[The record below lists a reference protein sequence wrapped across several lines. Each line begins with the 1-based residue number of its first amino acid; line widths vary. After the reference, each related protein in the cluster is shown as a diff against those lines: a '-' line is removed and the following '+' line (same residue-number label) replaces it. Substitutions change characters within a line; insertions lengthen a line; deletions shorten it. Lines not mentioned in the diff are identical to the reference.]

1 MVRSRRRPAPDET
14 FGWSA
19 PWRLLGICA
28 VVVAII
34 ALPVVVTVNDALSA
48 DRTAVQ
54 NALAPYDIR
63 GMLANTLV
71 VAAGVTLACG
81 VVGVTAAWLVE
92 RTTLRW
98 RPMWTLLLVMPIT
111 IPIFVTSTAWAGLG
125 QVWQD
130 LAGAGAITAAS
141 YYPIVFL
148 VSAASLRG
156 MDPALEESARSLGLG
171 PWRVFFRV
179 VLPQLRPAIFGGLLL
194 VALDTLVELDAFI
207 AIHPSVFITN
217 IYTLYR
223 TSFSTAGPAVLST
236 ISILLCVAVLG
247 GERLLRGTAGYSRVS
262 HGARRPPARYELGG
276 WTLPAIAFLL
286 AVAAVA
292 VGIPVAALVRWSV
305 QTTKAG
311 LDAAAPGLSDL
322 PRAAATSAGLGVA
335 AAALAVLLALP
346 VAFLAT
352 RYRGALVLLLERA
365 TFLSFALPDF
375 VAAVALTTLTATYLS
390 VVSESVALLVLVNAT
405 LFVPVAMVAI
415 RVSLGQLEPRL
426 EEVSR
431 SLGLGPMRT
440 LLRVTLP
447 LLRPGLA
454 AAGVL
459 VFVFVL
465 SDLTATDVLRPPG
478 MITLGS
484 AFSAN
489 SQEFALGA
497 AAAYAGALMVLA
509 LISAYLLM
517 TRFGQTRLRE
527 QS

>member
-1 MVRSRRRPAPDET
+1 VVRSRRRPAPEET

-19 PWRLLGICA
+19 PWRLIGFCA
-28 VVVAII
+28 VVVGLI
-34 ALPVVVTVNDALSA
+34 ALPVIVTVNDALGA
-48 DRTAVQ
+48 DLAKVG
-54 NALAPYDIR
+54 NVLAPYDIR
-63 GMLANTLV
+63 GRIANTLL
-71 VAAGVTLACG
+71 VALGVTVACG
-81 VVGVTAAWLVE
+81 VIGVGAAWLVE
-92 RTTLRW
+92 RTTLRGKPFW
-98 RPMWTLLLVMPIT
+98 MLLLVMPIT
-111 IPIFVTSTAWAGLG
+111 IPIFVTSTAWGGLG
-125 QVWQD
+125 AFWQD

-148 VSAASLRG
+148 LTTASLRG
-156 MDPALEESARSLGLG
+156 MDPALEESARSLGLS
-171 PWRVFFRV
+171 PWSTFFRV
-179 VLPQLRPAIFGGLLL
+179 VLPQLRPAIFGGLLI

-207 AIHPSVFITN
+207 AIQPSVFITD

-236 ISILLCVAVLG
+236 LSILFCVAILG
-247 GERLLRGTAGYSRVS
+247 IERLLRGSAGYSRVS
-262 HGARRPPARYELGG
+262 QGARRPPARYHLGR
-276 WTLPAIAFLL
+276 WAFVAVPALL

-292 VGIPVAALVRWSV
+292 VGIPVAALIDWAVH
-305 QTTKAG
+305 TTRSG
-311 LDAAAPGLSDL
+311 LAAAAPGLADL
-322 PRAAATSAGLGVA
+322 PRAAATSAGLGVIA
-335 AAALAVLLALP
+335 AVLGVVLALP
-346 VAFLAT
+346 IAFLAT

-375 VAAVALTTLTATYLS
+375 VAAVALTTLAVTYLRIAY
-390 VVSESVALLVLVNAT
+390 ESVALLVFVNAI
-405 LFVPVAMVAI
+405 LFVPIAVVAL

-484 AFSAN
+484 GFSDN
-489 SQEFALGA
+489 SQETALGA
-497 AAAYAGALMVLA
+497 AAAYAAALMLLA
-509 LISAYLLM
+509 LISAYVLM
-517 TRFGQTRLRE
+517 TRFGRTRLRE
-527 QS
+527 AA